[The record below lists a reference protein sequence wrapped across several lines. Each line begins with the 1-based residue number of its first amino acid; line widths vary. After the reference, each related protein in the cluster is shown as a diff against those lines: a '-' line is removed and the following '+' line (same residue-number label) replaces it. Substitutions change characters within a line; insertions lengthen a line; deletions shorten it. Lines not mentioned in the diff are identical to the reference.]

1 MMGKQTELLQ
11 DGRFWL
17 IMALAVA
24 IRSAILAYLFFNP
37 SGMFANGDSHGYQ
50 KLAFSIVHHGTFSKE
65 PVLAGAIPDYVKPIE
80 SISYAAPL
88 APDEYRT
95 PAYPAFLALI
105 YYLGGTPYTAVVA
118 QSILSLV
125 LLWLISLTTGRLFGY
140 RAALMAGM
148 LAAIEPLSLIYSHE
162 IMSDTLFVL
171 MVAAATLT
179 FLCWVL
185 NSDSDRSVSLPISS
199 GILMGLAVMV
209 RPMATYLPIV
219 FAALAGLYFYL
230 GRREIS
236 CQILS
241 AGSGNPVPPAGK
253 PLALRVCLF
262 VLAAFLIVSTWM
274 ARNYLVFGRAFIST
288 ASDHVLLIT
297 AGSQLMAEEQDRT
310 GVQTT
315 QQFRD
320 RLEAELVTQM
330 EREGKNAASPPER
343 ATYLRNW
350 AIGIFKANPGRFAIY
365 MLKSTVSLF
374 VSDITGMYQLLG
386 FTSEAKGG
394 WGILFRSG
402 PKAAL
407 SKYFGSRWPIWVA
420 ASAPMILFDL
430 AVYILA
436 LLGALRL
443 WRHGYYFLFFFF
455 VITIVYWTAASAIAS
470 MPRYRF
476 PMMPLLICLAAGA
489 VFGPWKAGSGKQGT
503 S

>member
-1 MMGKQTELLQ
+1 MMGKHSALWQ

-17 IMALAVA
+17 IVALAVA
-24 IRSAILAYLFFNP
+24 IRASILTYLFFNP

-65 PVLAGAIPDYVKPIE
+65 PAIAGAIPDYIKPIE

-95 PAYPAFLALI
+95 PAYPVFLALI
-105 YYLGGTPYTAVVA
+105 YFLGGTPYTAVIV
-118 QSILSLV
+118 QSFLSLI
-125 LLWLISLTTGRLFGY
+125 LLWLTVVTAGRVFGH
-140 RAALMAGM
+140 RAALMAGA

-162 IMSDTLFVL
+162 IMSDTPFVL

-179 FLCWVL
+179 FLSWVL
-185 NSDSDRSVSLPISS
+185 DSDSDKSFKLPIAS
-199 GILMGLAVMV
+199 GIFMGLAVMV
-209 RPMATYLPIV
+209 RPMATYLPIA
-219 FAALAGLYFYL
+219 FAALAALYLYM
-230 GRREIS
+230 GKREIS
-236 CQILS
+236 CQIPT
-241 AGSGNPVPPAGK
+241 AAGNPIKPAAK
-253 PLALRVCLF
+253 PLAMRVFLF
-262 VLAAFLIVSTWM
+262 MLAAFLIVSTWM
-274 ARNYLVFGRAFIST
+274 ARNYVVFGRAFIST

-297 AGSQLMAEEQDRT
+297 AGSQLMAEEHDHS
-310 GVQTT
+310 GAMTT

-320 RLEAELVTQM
+320 RLEGDLVKQM

-343 ATYLRNW
+343 ATYFRNW
-350 AIGIFKANPGRFAIY
+350 AIGVIKAHPGRFILY
-365 MLKSTVSLF
+365 MMKSTVSLF
-374 VSDITGMYQLLG
+374 VSDITGMYQILG

-407 SKYFGSRWPIWVA
+407 SKYFGPQWPAWVA
-420 ASAPMILFDL
+420 GSAPMILFDL
-430 AVYILA
+430 TVYILA

-443 WRHGYYFLFFFF
+443 WRNGSYFLFFFF
-455 VITIVYWTAASAIAS
+455 VITIAYWTAASAIAS

-476 PMMPLLICLAAGA
+476 PMMPFLICLAAGA
-489 VFGPWKAGSGKQGT
+489 VSGPWRSDPANSAA